1 MLREGLAAE
10 FPSAKRAI
18 DRFGASIRSPQVSR
32 EAPLWAAISAFGAA
46 WAVGAIG
53 QVLAS
58 GLRLAGL
65 RDPASWLSGGF
76 AILAYAI
83 AIAVA
88 LRAGGRRGLAWYLA
102 ILAVQTGVH
111 VATSLPGFLTFCE
124 RSGECST
131 LRFVVPYLYL
141 AAGLLGGVVVVRAVR
156 SGPTGTNAFLS
167 GAGTLALAASVTSL
181 AFFFVRPQDPVAVS
195 AMTFVLNGAAAIVVG
210 VVLRL
215 RSPGAA
221 PAALLAGAILLMWL
235 ALFGPFIVSELRDGT
250 GGQVVA
256 FYLSSPVEV
265 IALGAGWLA
274 IAARQRART
283 TAAA

>member
-1 MLREGLAAE
+1 
-10 FPSAKRAI
+10 
-18 DRFGASIRSPQVSR
+18 
-32 EAPLWAAISAFGAA
+32 
-46 WAVGAIG
+46 
-53 QVLAS
+53 
-58 GLRLAGL
+58 
-65 RDPASWLSGGF
+65 
-76 AILAYAI
+76 
-83 AIAVA
+83 
-88 LRAGGRRGLAWYLA
+88 
-102 ILAVQTGVH
+102 
-111 VATSLPGFLTFCE
+111 
-124 RSGECST
+124 
-131 LRFVVPYLYL
+131 
-141 AAGLLGGVVVVRAVR
+141 
-156 SGPTGTNAFLS
+156 
-167 GAGTLALAASVTSL
+167 VTSL

-265 IALGAGWLA
+265 IALGVGWLA
-274 IAARQRART
+274 FAARQRART

>member
-18 DRFGASIRSPQVSR
+18 DRIVASVRSAEVSR
-32 EAPLWAAISAFGAA
+32 EAPAWSAVS
-46 WAVGAIG
+46 AVGAASAVGVVG
-53 QVLAS
+53 QVVAT
-58 GLRLAGL
+58 GLRIAGL
-65 RDPASWLSGGF
+65 HDTASWLSG
-76 AILAYAI
+76 ASSILGYAL

-88 LRAGGRRGLAWYLA
+88 LRAGGRHGLVWYLA
-102 ILAVQTGVH
+102 IIAVQTGVH
-111 VATSLPGFLTFCE
+111 ITTSLPGFLTFCE
-124 RSGECST
+124 RSGECSP

-141 AAGLLGGVVVVRAVR
+141 AAGLLVGVVIVRAVR

-167 GAGTLALAASVTSL
+167 GAGALALATSVTSL

-195 AMTFVLNGAAAIVVG
+195 AMTFVLNGAAAIVAG

-221 PAALLAGAILLMWL
+221 PAALLAGAILLVWL
-235 ALFGPFIVSELRDGT
+235 ALVGPFIVSVLRDGT
-250 GGQVVA
+250 GGQVAA